1 MEMLEY
7 YTENMFGLLES
18 PVRAKLPCLFKND
31 KYAVL
36 YAPKTRDGCSSI
48 IMVRFQGGHWTDI
61 NEDSYVNLGTVEDL
75 GCYISPEIKKLVKA
89 WDKVKVKYAEN
100 AKKVKFKRSPSLR
113 NTKVKF
119 KRSPSLRNTKN

>member
-48 IMVRFQGGHWTDI
+48 IMVSVVVSFQF
-61 NEDSYVNLGTVEDL
+61 YFV
-75 GCYISPEIKKLVKA
+75 LVQLV
-89 WDKVKVKYAEN
+89 DYHVLLL
-100 AKKVKFKRSPSLR
+100 FLHH
-113 NTKVKF
+113 
-119 KRSPSLRNTKN
+119 